1 MERRF
6 LLQGGAAGLLAML
19 TGCGGGDGGGDG
31 DGDGDG
37 NGGGGG
43 DGGGGGGG
51 SDFEISGDEGYEHSF
66 GLNMLPDANMSKY
79 STEFL
84 SQLTPDTSFE
94 VLVKIGA
101 QLQAGVP
108 VKIYD
113 ARNSVIDMG
122 VTNEEGK
129 FVSTQPGRYFLFA
142 VAEVNGSEL
151 YGMEFNFAQKSEPV
165 IEVNFLATIFHQVYQ
180 RLQASGKSTEF
191 VIQRFFGI
199 EPDVLIS
206 DLDVYSQGLNQDLIR
221 AEYEA
226 SGLELSKFI
235 AQLIDKIM
243 VAVEQGFI
251 EESFPYGG
259 QRDTAMKMA
268 ALSRLAAEPFCMP
281 QDFDFDRKFVYEK
294 SAVFN
299 DGNADV
305 IDEAINKYW
314 PVATK
319 KLLEFGAGKAA
330 IIAGSLGGPVS
341 SVGGLIIGALFP
353 PEDTVGKAIEAA
365 TTKIIA
371 SIDNAMQR
379 VIDRI
384 NVLDFE
390 SRFLLVKATFDKI
403 YTQIKKIEAGT
414 RLYKKIEN
422 PTDEEK
428 EEYKRNALNFA
439 QALIDIEDRLTQA
452 HNIFFGIGGGYHRN
466 DSVLEKWFTLVRG
479 DKFYTS
485 LVQDEFL
492 AILNYF
498 LFYNNIAYTY
508 LVDAYATRAELRKET
523 VKQRVGIIRER
534 WDQSVFN
541 IEAVRPK
548 YLVSEKQVIDL
559 HFNLTWLGRCNKI
572 SIAQFEDI
580 IGRNGSRSR
589 DTAKMAGMRYVSPLN
604 SCRPVND
611 PVAGP
616 GISENVVKAFN
627 WVIPSLLSMN
637 SSFSDEIKKMAKADK
652 KFNLGIFADKHRIPA
667 AFFFMENGDEP
678 EPVRVLLDSYKK
690 MPTAPFIG
698 TGLFMADF
706 YSLKNLRQ
714 ETNYAHTLNSTAWFF
729 PVAQLSADNR
739 KQMVPWEKFNAA
751 YSSLKSLNS

>member
-19 TGCGGGDGGGDG
+19 TGCGGGDGDGYGD
-31 DGDGDG
+31 
-37 NGGGGG
+37 
-43 DGGGGGGG
+43 G

-66 GLNMLPDANMSKY
+66 GLNMLPDANMSNY

-94 VLVKIGA
+94 VLVKLGA

-113 ARNSVIDMG
+113 ARNAVIDMG
-122 VTNEEGK
+122 VTNDEGK
-129 FVSTQPGRYFLFA
+129 FVSTQPGRYFLFV

-151 YGMEFNFAQKSEPV
+151 HGMEFNFAQKSEPV
-165 IEVNFLATIFHQVYQ
+165 IEVNFLATIFYQVYQ

-199 EPDVLIS
+199 QPDVLIS
-206 DLDVYSQGLNQDLIR
+206 DIDVYSQGLNQDLIR

-235 AQLIDKIM
+235 EQLIDKIM

-251 EESFPYGG
+251 EESFPYGV
-259 QRDTAMKMA
+259 QRDTAMKKA
-268 ALSRLAAEPFCMP
+268 AVSRLAAVPSCMP
-281 QDFDFDRKFVYEK
+281 QGFDFDRKFVYKK

-299 DGNADV
+299 DANF
-305 IDEAINKYW
+305 IDDAINKYW
-314 PVATK
+314 PVTTK
-319 KLLEFGAGKAA
+319 KLLEFGTGKAA
-330 IIAGSLGGPVS
+330 AIAGSVGGPVS
-341 SVGGLIIGALFP
+341 SVGGLIIRAIFP
-353 PEDTVGKAIEAA
+353 PEDTVGEAIEAA

-379 VIDRI
+379 VIERI

-390 SRFLLVKATFDKI
+390 SRFLQVKTIFDKV

-414 RLYKKIEN
+414 RFYKEN
-422 PTDEEK
+422 PTDEAEGDYK
-428 EEYKRNALNFA
+428 ENAAVFA
-439 QALIDIEDRLTQA
+439 QALIDLEDRLVDA
-452 HNIFFGIGGGYHRN
+452 HNIFFGIGGYHRN

-492 AILNYF
+492 AIFNYF
-498 LFYNNIAYTY
+498 IFYNNIAYTY
-508 LVDAYATRAELRKET
+508 LVDAYDTRAKVLDEKVNRLR
-523 VKQRVGIIRER
+523 VAVIRER
-534 WDQSVFN
+534 WDQSIFN
-541 IEAVRPK
+541 IETVRPN
-548 YLVSEKQVIDL
+548 YLVSEKQIIDL
-559 HFNLTWLGRCNKI
+559 HSNLTWLGRCNKI
-572 SIAQFEDI
+572 KIIQFERI
-580 IGRNGSRSR
+580 IETG
-589 DTAKMAGMRYVSPLN
+589 DHQAKMAGMRYESPLE

-616 GISENVVKAFN
+616 GISEDVVKAYN
-627 WVIPSLLSMN
+627 WVIPSLFSMN

-652 KFNLGIFADKHRIPA
+652 KFNLESFADKHRIPA
-667 AFFFMENGDEP
+667 AFFFFDKEEGAGR
-678 EPVRVLLDSYKK
+678 EPVRALLDHYRK
-690 MPTAPFIG
+690 MPLARWKFI
-698 TGLFMADF
+698 AEF
-706 YSLKNLRQ
+706 YSLKNLRE
-714 ETNYAHTLNSTAWFF
+714 ETNYAYTAESTAWFF

-751 YSSLKSLNS
+751 YSSLKILNS